1 MPTAKRGQSLVK
13 MNLDYAGKPGG
24 GGGGGLN
31 FHPHILGK
39 LMDILSRG
47 TYAMAEGS
55 KRSLYTDKAHPSSKN
70 MIGSPTGFAKG
81 FAAGLS
87 GKKKTTFSDVLGQ
100 GGMKNSAA
108 KGVLGLVLDIGLD
121 PTTYLT
127 LGTGTLAKGAL
138 KGGEATVKAVKVAEE
153 AGKLAKIGKAAEEG
167 SKAEHVAST
176 LLRDASGQATKL
188 NPARLAEN
196 AAMDAQR
203 ARALGEAAAPVGQD
217 LARIGEQGV
226 EKLAPFR
233 YAAPG
238 ARGAETLALDAGKV
252 AEGAQA
258 AGRAIETGAAR
269 AGAGAASGLAD
280 PLTKR
285 VAELRFMGKP
295 IIQSERAYKAGQAVS
310 AGVKGSSIGRL
321 VGDTFKVGHGLDPE
335 VHNLQRISSGVGRQR
350 VDDLA
355 REARDVFAHTSKE
368 EEKAIRAA
376 IQDGTVDTL
385 APELRDAAKW
395 TQGKLDEM
403 ARLESGSQRAGK
415 LSDAKFE
422 DIKHYNW
429 GKEEIF
435 DRAPQ
440 NLVAQY
446 DRVIRKDQYR
456 IFENEVMK
464 RFPGESPEIK
474 KALQRSKEIFGVNGE
489 VSARWQSF
497 MNQAQAPWKRW
508 VTSYR
513 PGFHVRNLLGDAFN
527 AHLAGT
533 HPKWFEKAAKM
544 VGVEAGDEAGRT
556 TIKMGD
562 HIFTKPEVERL
573 YRKGGLETSFIETE
587 VTGGHER
594 GLAHTITN
602 FGEKREKYVRMA
614 TFMDSMDKGLKRG
627 LSIDRAVE
635 EAAGRVRKYHFD
647 YSELTQA
654 ERKLRT
660 FIPFYTYTRK
670 ELPVLLEH
678 TLTTP
683 GKMAKVPKITSALSQ
698 MMGVPH
704 DPDDPFPGLD
714 AMLPEYL
721 KDQSLF
727 SLPGGRVSA
736 PGIPSDMLSMLSPKG
751 FMEQTASNLTP
762 LIKAP
767 YELATQKRFPSGAP
781 QNDNLI
787 RYLLSQGPYGGL
799 ARDSQSSIRERLLNL
814 LTGMGV
820 KKVS

>member
-1 MPTAKRGQSLVK
+1 VATAKKGQSLVK
-13 MNLDYAGKPGG
+13 LNLDYRGKQGG
-24 GGGGGLN
+24 GGGGFGGT
-31 FHPHILGK
+31 PHVLGK
-39 LMDILSRG
+39 IMDVLSRG

-55 KRSLYTDKAHPSSKN
+55 KRALYTDKNNPSHKN
-70 MIGSPTGFAKG
+70 MVGSPTGFAKG
-81 FAAGLS
+81 FVAGLS

-100 GGMKNSAA
+100 GGMKNPIA
-108 KGVLGLVLDIGLD
+108 KGVLGLALDIGLD

-127 LGTGTLAKGAL
+127 VGTGALAKGGL
-138 KGGEATVKAVKVAEE
+138 KGGEAAIKAAKVAEE
-153 AGKLAKIGKAAEEG
+153 GSKLAKLGQAAEEG
-167 SKAEHVAST
+167 SKAEKVSAT
-176 LLRDASGQATKL
+176 LLRDAAG
-188 NPARLAEN
+188 NPTVRDKVLEGL
-196 AAMDAQR
+196 R
-203 ARALGEAAAPVGQD
+203 PVGTD
-217 LARIGEQGV
+217 LAKAGEQSV
-226 EKLAPFR
+226 EKLAPFK
-233 YAAPG
+233 YAASG
-238 ARGAETLALDAGKV
+238 ARGAETLALDAGRA

-258 AGRAIETGAAR
+258 AGRAAESGAAR
-269 AGAGAASGLAD
+269 AGAAGSTGLAD
-280 PLTKR
+280 PLTRR

-295 IIQSERAYKAGQAVS
+295 IIQSERAYNLGKAVS
-310 AGVKGSSIGRL
+310 GTVKSSTAGKLI
-321 VGDTFKVGHGLDPE
+321 GDTFKVGHGLDPE

-355 REARDVFAHTSKE
+355 REARDVFKGISKE
-368 EEKAIRAA
+368 DEKVIRSA
-376 IQDGTVDTL
+376 IQDGSVDTL
-385 APELRDAAKW
+385 APELRDAATW

-403 ARLESGSQRAGK
+403 SRLESGSTKAGK

-456 IFENEVMK
+456 LFEKEVTK
-464 RFPGESPEIK
+464 RFPAESPEIQR
-474 KALQRSKEIFGVNGE
+474 ALQRSKEIFGVNGE

-497 MNQAQAPWKRW
+497 MNQVQAPWKRW

-513 PGFHVRNLLGDAFN
+513 PGFHIRNLLGDAFN

-533 HPKWFEKAAKM
+533 NPKWFEKAARM
-544 VGVEAGDEAGRT
+544 IGVTADDVGEKTVEMGGR
-556 TIKMGD
+556 K
-562 HIFTKPEVERL
+562 FTHAEVERL

-594 GLAHTITN
+594 GLAHAITN
-602 FGEKREKYVRMA
+602 FGEKREKFVRMA

-627 LSIDRAVE
+627 LSVDRAVE
-635 EAAGRVRKYHFD
+635 DAASRVRKYHFD
-647 YSELTQA
+647 YSELTPA

-698 MMGVPH
+698 VMGVPH
-704 DPDDPFPGLD
+704 DPNDPFPGLD
-714 AMLPEYL
+714 AMLPDYL
-721 KDQSLF
+721 KDQSLVGM
-727 SLPGGRVSA
+727 PGGRVAA
-736 PGIPSDMLSMLSPKG
+736 PGIPSDLLSMLGPKQ
-751 FMEQTASNLTP
+751 FMDQTASNLTP
-762 LIKAP
+762 LLKAP
-767 YELATQKRFPSGAP
+767 YELASGKRFPSGAP
-781 QNDNLI
+781 QKDDLI

-799 ARDSQSSIRERLLNL
+799 AKDSQSSIRERLLNL

-820 KKVS
+820 KKIS